1 MSSTVVSRLTLATP
15 LRRFAPLA
23 LLLLGGCSWLPSFPS
38 WPDHLIYKVDI
49 QQGTVITQEMAAQLR
64 PGMTREQVRFVLG
77 TPAIIDPFHAAR
89 WDYPYY
95 FKPGRGPTVE
105 RRFTVYFDKDERL
118 ERFQGDPL
126 LTESEFITN
135 RINISA
141 DEAKKNGV
149 GAPST
154 AGIAPAAG
162 TGQGSVIDPSLPTGA
177 PSGTPAATTPTNPVP
192 APSSDSNGPSFL
204 DRIKGFF
211 SDSPA
216 PQSKPTAPV
225 IPNGPDT

>member
-1 MSSTVVSRLTLATP
+1 
-15 LRRFAPLA
+15 
-23 LLLLGGCSWLPSFPS
+23 
-38 WPDHLIYKVDI
+38 
-49 QQGTVITQEMAAQLR
+49 
-64 PGMTREQVRFVLG
+64 MTREQVRFVLG

-105 RRFTVYFDKDERL
+105 RRFTVFFDKDEHL
-118 ERFQGDPL
+118 ERFEGDPL

-154 AGIAPAAG
+154 AGIAPPAPG
-162 TGQGSVIDPSLPTGA
+162 TGPDSGPAPAVPTVTSPATPPSE
-177 PSGTPAATTPTNPVP
+177 TPANAGVSASTDAN
-192 APSSDSNGPSFL
+192 APSFL

-216 PQSKPTAPV
+216 PESKPTAPKL
-225 IPNGPDT
+225 PNGPDT

>member
-1 MSSTVVSRLTLATP
+1 MPSTFVSRLTLALSP
-15 LRRFAPLA
+15 KQLAPIA

-38 WPDHLIYKVDI
+38 WPDHLVYKVDI

-77 TPAIIDPFHAAR
+77 TPAIIDPFHATR
-89 WDYPYY
+89 WEYPYY

-105 RRFTVYFDKDERL
+105 RRFTVFFDKDEHL
-118 ERFQGDPL
+118 DRFQGDPL

-135 RINISA
+135 RINISV
-141 DEAKKNGV
+141 DEAKTNGV

-154 AGIAPAAG
+154 AGITPASS
-162 TGQGSVIDPSLPTGA
+162 QGSGTA
-177 PSGTPAATTPTNPVP
+177 PATTPPDVAP
-192 APSSDSNGPSFL
+192 ANGGVTTPKDETSPSFL
-204 DRIKGFF
+204 DRIRGFF

-216 PQSKPTAPV
+216 PESKPTAPA
-225 IPNGPDT
+225 IPNGPNT

>member
-1 MSSTVVSRLTLATP
+1 MPSTAVPRLTPALSP
-15 LRRFAPLA
+15 KRFALLA

-38 WPDHLIYKVDI
+38 WPDHLVYKVDI

-77 TPAIIDPFHAAR
+77 TPAIVDPFHAMR

-105 RRFTVYFDKDERL
+105 RRFTVFFDKDEHL

-135 RINISA
+135 RINISV

-154 AGIAPAAG
+154 AGITPSSVPDAGPAPAAA
-162 TGQGSVIDPSLPTGA
+162 VPST
-177 PSGTPAATTPTNPVP
+177 TPAPDVAPANGGVTTPKDET
-192 APSSDSNGPSFL
+192 SPSFL
-204 DRIKGFF
+204 DRIRGFF
-211 SDSPA
+211 TDSPA
-216 PQSKPTAPV
+216 PVSKPVAPA